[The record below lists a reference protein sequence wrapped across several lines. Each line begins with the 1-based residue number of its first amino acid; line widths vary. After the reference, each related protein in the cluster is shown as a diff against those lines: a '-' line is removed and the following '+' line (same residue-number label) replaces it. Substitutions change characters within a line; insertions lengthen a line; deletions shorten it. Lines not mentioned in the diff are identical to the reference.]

1 MEVEFNFNF
10 KLGMEVSIFWASVL
24 VEIEIGTDLIFLL
37 FPDVITRLLGEDFAT
52 VATSSAAQE
61 VS

>member
-1 MEVEFNFNF
+1 MEV
-10 KLGMEVSIFWASVL
+10 LIFWASVL
-24 VEIEIGTDLIFLL
+24 VEIEIDTDLIFLL

-52 VATSSAAQE
+52 VATLSAALE